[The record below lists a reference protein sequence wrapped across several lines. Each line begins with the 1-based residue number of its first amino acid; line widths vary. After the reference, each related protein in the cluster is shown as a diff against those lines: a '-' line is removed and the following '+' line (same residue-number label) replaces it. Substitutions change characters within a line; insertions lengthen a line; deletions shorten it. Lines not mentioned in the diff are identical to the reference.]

1 MKTTTLPDHHGFII
15 VVLVNYHIVILWH
28 GIIKQHKNSTWSVS
42 IKSLIKNLRSPHL

>member
-28 GIIKQHKNSTWSVS
+28 GIINS
-42 IKSLIKNLRSPHL
+42 IKIALGVFPSNH